1 MKNLIF
7 VFACLFSFSVFGQG
21 QIKLHQAAS
30 RDSLRGDIN
39 EIGEVTIWQPANGAF
54 SSSLSYQHAFFNA
67 LESLVFSTSSS
78 MIIETNDFI
87 TKTTQYGEVF
97 LNETEKLVVKCNSIF
112 NEKTGDRAFA
122 LEHEL
127 TIHHNKNIIA
137 SQEFGFVEGDFKN
150 NFKLEMF
157 NPEENIDISPSVKH
171 KQSVYDVFENDG
183 SFNRIQFYSDCDFSC
198 VLELLHQ
205 SGIDFDFVYRGGTYY
220 VWLSQYE
227 DTMNRLF
234 EYSKN

>member
-7 VFACLFSFSVFGQG
+7 VFACLFSVSVFGQG
-21 QIKLHQAAS
+21 QIKLHQAS
-30 RDSLRGDIN
+30 RDSLIGNID
-39 EIGEVTIWQPANGAF
+39 ESGEVEIWKPANVAF
-54 SSSLSYQHAFFNA
+54 FSPLSYQDAFFDA
-67 LESLVFSTSSS
+67 IKSLAFSTSTRL
-78 MIIETNDFI
+78 IIETDDSI
-87 TKTTQYGEVF
+87 TKNTSYGEVF
-97 LNETEKLVVKCNSIF
+97 LNGTEDLVVKCISIH
-112 NEKTGDRAFA
+112 NEKSGDRTYA
-122 LEHEL
+122 LKGEL

-137 SQEFGFVEGDFKN
+137 SQEFGFIEGDFKN

-171 KQSVYDVFENDG
+171 KQSVYDVFENHG